1 MNNNDFYDVLIIGG
15 SYSGLSA
22 AMSLARSMRSVL
34 VIDSGEPCNRQ
45 TPYTHN
51 FLTQD
56 GNSPDEIRTVAKSE
70 LELYEHMTFANTKA
84 EAANRIPNGFEV
96 ETANGVYYKGRKLLL
111 ASGVR
116 DILPKVEGIAE
127 CWGISVLHCPY
138 CHGYEVKN
146 EKTILIA
153 NGTAAFEAA
162 KVISHWTKDLI
173 ILTNGKSKLKPDQ
186 LDLLELRGIPVVESR
201 VRSLVHQNGKVNT
214 VLCTDGTSYDTT
226 TVYAQ
231 SKTEQHAPLAKE
243 LGCKFNRHGLIK
255 VDVLQKTSEPGI
267 YACGD
272 NSSKGRSV
280 AVAVAAGSVAGIFIN
295 KELVDEA
302 FFAS

>member
-1 MNNNDFYDVLIIGG
+1 MSKNDFYDVLIVGG

-22 AMSLARSMRSVL
+22 AMSLGRSMRQVL
-34 VIDSGEPCNRQ
+34 VIDNGEPCNKQ

-56 GNSPDEIRTVAKSE
+56 GKSPDEIRIKAKRE
-70 LELYEHMTFANTKA
+70 LTLYENLTFANAKA
-84 EAANRIPNGFEV
+84 VACKRIPEGFEL
-96 ETANGVYYKGRKLLL
+96 ETSGGITYQGKKLLL
-111 ASGVR
+111 ASGVK
-116 DILPKVEGIAE
+116 DLLPNISGIAE

-146 EKTILIA
+146 EKTILLA

-173 ILTNGKSKLKPDQ
+173 VLTNGKNKLKPDQ
-186 LDLLELRGIPVVESR
+186 LDLLDLQGIPVVETKVKSI
-201 VRSLVHQNGKVNT
+201 VHQRGKVEKI
-214 VLCTDGTSYDTT
+214 VCVDGATYEAT
-226 TVYAQ
+226 TVYAK
-231 SKTEQHAPLAKE
+231 SKTEQQTSMARE
-243 LGCKFNRHGLIK
+243 LGCNFNRHGLIK
-255 VDVLQKTSEPGI
+255 VDIFQKTSESGI

-272 NSSKGRSV
+272 NSSVGRSV
-280 AVAVAAGSVAGIFIN
+280 AVAVAAGSVAGIFLN

-302 FFAS
+302 FFAA

>member
-1 MNNNDFYDVLIIGG
+1 MRNDDFFDVLIVGG
-15 SYSGLSA
+15 SYAGLSA
-22 AMSLARSMRSVL
+22 AMSLGRSMRKVL

-56 GNSPDEIRTVAKSE
+56 GNSPDEIRVKAKRE
-70 LELYEHMTFANTKA
+70 LTLYDNLTFANARVVSGK
-84 EAANRIPNGFEV
+84 RIPGGFEV
-96 ETANGVYYKGRKLLL
+96 VTSDGMIFQGKKLLL
-111 ASGVR
+111 ASGVK
-116 DILPKVEGIAE
+116 DMLPKVSGITE

-146 EKTILIA
+146 EKTILLA

-173 ILTNGKSKLKPDQ
+173 VLTNGKSKLKPDQ
-186 LDLLELRGIPVVESR
+186 LDLLALQGIPILEKKVKSI
-201 VRSLVHQNGKVNT
+201 VHTQGKVQN
-214 VLCTDGTSYDTT
+214 VICMDGSIYDAT
-226 TVYAQ
+226 TVYAK
-231 SKTEQHAPLAKE
+231 SKTEQHTSMAKE
-243 LGCKFNRHGLIK
+243 LGCRFNRHGLIK
-255 VDVLQKTSEPGI
+255 VDTFQKTSEPGI

-272 NSSKGRSV
+272 NSSMGRSV
-280 AVAVAAGSVAGIFIN
+280 AVAVAAGSVAGIFLN